1 MERGVSRRGGM
12 HHGCH
17 CFIMAEQLQG
27 LPYTLLH
34 LPTAHQHN
42 HIIIS
47 QSHHHKII
55 ISSYVSFKN
64 KMVMVEILM
73 MDMKEIRQGEV
84 GERGGVCV
92 FWCQSRNI
100 HISLKPMQQTYNV
113 VHIVLL
119 G

>member
-1 MERGVSRRGGM
+1 M

-34 LPTAHQHN
+34 LLTAHQHN

-73 MDMKEIRQGEV
+73 MDMKEIRQWEV
-84 GERGGVCV
+84 GERGGGRGCSGD
-92 FWCQSRNI
+92 SRGIFTYCSNQCNR
-100 HISLKPMQQTYNV
+100 HIMLCILYF
-113 VHIVLL
+113 
-119 G
+119 